1 MAEVYARYMIV
12 TAYLRVYLPS
22 VRVAGLPPHRG
33 INARRG
39 VQYDGDFM
47 WTEPTAD
54 DAIYTEWNG
63 LQFACPRNTR
73 LRMLEGIVAL
83 SRTDWGSPLVAD
95 DERRASVVE
104 LDRLRR
110 ATKLGRSHI
119 LTNAWHIP
127 LRWFSAFHPSEREI
141 YNDSDV
147 VSIRYRTNLGAAI
160 DRVRWAENVLE
171 AAGFADEAIEH
182 VRQLATWLA
191 EFTADCMLELDYG
204 RVATL
209 FPEAD
214 LVFDE
219 SALDVRNSLLA
230 LESGE
235 FEDSSTHYE
244 RVVRRWSTLQAYTY
258 SN

>member
-1 MAEVYARYMIV
+1 MI
-12 TAYLRVYLPS
+12 TASYLRVYVPAIK
-22 VRVAGLPPHRG
+22 VVGLPPHRG
-33 INARRG
+33 LNEDRG

-47 WTEPTAD
+47 WTEPTSD

-63 LQFACPRNTR
+63 AQYACPRNTR

-95 DERRASVVE
+95 DERHASILE
-104 LDRLRR
+104 LDRLKR
-110 ATKLGRSHI
+110 ASKLGRSYI
-119 LTNAWHIP
+119 LSSAWHAP

-141 YNDSDV
+141 YDESGV
-147 VSIRYRTNLGAAI
+147 ISIRYRTNLGAAI
-160 DRVRWAENVLE
+160 DRVRWAGSVLE
-171 AAGFADEAIEH
+171 AAGFAEEAIDH
-182 VRQLATWLA
+182 VNELSAWLSEFPA
-191 EFTADCMLELDYG
+191 ECMVELDYG

-209 FPEAD
+209 FPESD

-230 LESGE
+230 LEAEDVDQSGQ
-235 FEDSSTHYE
+235 HYE
-244 RVVRRWSTLQAYTY
+244 RVVRRWSALQSYTF